1 MKNDIE
7 HLFHTNRLSEYE
19 SHYKFNFLGIKINIK
34 RRMRDIDTLKLLCLR
49 IQKKLSLPDSIC
61 RVKNSKFYVPNYPID
76 YIQQKLVEGGNFYEW
91 EELEQIKKYL
101 PPPEEGAVICDIGAN
116 IGNHSIYWA
125 QYCNARKIYSFE
137 AVDTTYEIL
146 RKNIE
151 LNNLTDIIVPFNIGL
166 SDKSCTGTICYYN
179 DENIGGTQI
188 KQTNNIQGI
197 KLEKLDN
204 INIQEDKIDFI
215 KIDIEGHESLAL
227 RGMENTLKKYKPTIF
242 IEIFPDNY
250 EKVKAILE
258 EYNYEQKENLNGG
271 FDYIFQYK
279 N

>member
-101 PPPEEGAVICDIGAN
+101 PPPKKALLFVI
-116 IGNHSIYWA
+116 
-125 QYCNARKIYSFE
+125 
-137 AVDTTYEIL
+137 
-146 RKNIE
+146 
-151 LNNLTDIIVPFNIGL
+151 
-166 SDKSCTGTICYYN
+166 
-179 DENIGGTQI
+179 
-188 KQTNNIQGI
+188 
-197 KLEKLDN
+197 
-204 INIQEDKIDFI
+204 
-215 KIDIEGHESLAL
+215 
-227 RGMENTLKKYKPTIF
+227 
-242 IEIFPDNY
+242 
-250 EKVKAILE
+250 
-258 EYNYEQKENLNGG
+258 
-271 FDYIFQYK
+271 
-279 N
+279 